1 METFIHE
8 YKGFGGCESRCK
20 VYMVSD
26 SPLTH
31 FCFEELDDN
40 YGTSVTNMSEYLAT
54 QMIQIFNLKP
64 YECFFYE
71 TYPHSGKDRSFDEIK
86 YIWIIDESPKSTIL
100 KATKPHWKP
109 SDKREIFELTI

>member
-71 TYPHSGKDRSFDEIK
+71 TYPHSGKDRSFDEIDYLWAFDGK
-86 YIWIIDESPKSTIL
+86 NHPEWIASH
-100 KATKPHWKP
+100 PHWKP